1 MGRGQERTS
10 SKDSAVLCNQACA
23 VAPGELENY
32 ELYKRMK
39 GWDYSIHKQ
48 SMERPEINLMRLS
61 KFVFCR
67 PYIIYT
73 KKLLYFLSQ
82 SCLHASL
89 SFFIRGDVDHV
100 SRSNWNVKMLLF
112 VEEQKLEHPGKI
124 FEARLELTTNSVR
137 TAPGWNRTWTT
148 LRV

>member
-67 PYIIYT
+67 PYITGADPGFQKGGWMADHIY
-73 KKLLYFLSQ
+73 
-82 SCLHASL
+82 
-89 SFFIRGDVDHV
+89 
-100 SRSNWNVKMLLF
+100 
-112 VEEQKLEHPGKI
+112 
-124 FEARLELTTNSVR
+124 
-137 TAPGWNRTWTT
+137 
-148 LRV
+148 